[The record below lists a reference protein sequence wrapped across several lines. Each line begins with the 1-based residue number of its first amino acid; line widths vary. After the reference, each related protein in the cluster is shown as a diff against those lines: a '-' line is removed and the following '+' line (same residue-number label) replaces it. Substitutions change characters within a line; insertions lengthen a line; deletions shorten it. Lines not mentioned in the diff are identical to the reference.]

1 MKDSMK
7 MVLSMEKENI
17 DGAMEGFLKENGL
30 MEKLWNL
37 RKRNDG
43 NIWFIFN
50 RKLDIEYISTDND
63 FSK

>member
-30 MEKLWNL
+30 MEKL
-37 RKRNDG
+37 
-43 NIWFIFN
+43 
-50 RKLDIEYISTDND
+50 
-63 FSK
+63 